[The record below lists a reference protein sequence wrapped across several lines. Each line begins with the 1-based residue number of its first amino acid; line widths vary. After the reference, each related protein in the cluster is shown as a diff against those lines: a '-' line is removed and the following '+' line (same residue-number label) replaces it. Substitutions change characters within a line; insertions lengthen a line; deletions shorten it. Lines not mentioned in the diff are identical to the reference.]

1 MKKYVLISL
10 FLVFFFF
17 GCDPKDDRL
26 EIHNNSSK
34 AIFINVIFIK
44 ENAVEGTMVGIR
56 KIESN
61 AKKRIGKL
69 YSWESE
75 FENANDSILNVVVF
89 NSYNPSFE
97 VDDVMV
103 DSLLRVGDFKIKSYS
118 YKELERIKWVVK
130 YPNDGFKSGAPLK
143 VKKQTKE
150 MPAD

>member
-26 EIHNNSSK
+26 EIYNNSSK

-44 ENAVEGTMVGIR
+44 ESNVQGTMVGIR

-89 NSYNPSFE
+89 NSYNPSFA
-97 VDDVMV
+97 VDDVVM

-118 YKELERIKWVVK
+118 YKELEKLNWVVK

-143 VKKQTKE
+143 VKK
-150 MPAD
+150 

>member
-26 EIHNNSSK
+26 EIYNNSSK

-97 VDDVMV
+97 VDDVDDVVM
-103 DSLLRVGDFKIKSYS
+103 DSLLRAGNFKIKFYS
-118 YKELERIKWVVK
+118 YKELEKLNWVVK

-143 VKKQTKE
+143 VKK
-150 MPAD
+150 